1 MESKSKYSIE
11 YVFNVSPK
19 VLFSRLSTTGG
30 LSEWFADDVEIN
42 DNNYKFYWEKV
53 CEEAKLISKKEN
65 KSVRFQWLSES
76 KSITYFEFRINVEEL
91 TGDVALVITDF
102 APESEV
108 DDAKTLWDLQIADLK
123 RALGI

>member
-1 MESKSKYSIE
+1 MEAKTKYSNE
-11 YVFNVSPK
+11 YIFNVSPK
-19 VLFSRLSTTGG
+19 VLYTRLSTTGG

-42 DNNYKFYWEKV
+42 DIIYKFCWEKV

-65 KSVRFQWLSES
+65 KCVRFQWLSES
-76 KSITYFEFRINVEEL
+76 KSNTYFEFRINVEEL

-108 DDAKTLWDLQIADLK
+108 EDAKILWDLQVADLK